1 MTKISNAFRWIYGII
16 VRKPTKFSWL
26 VDGKLSG
33 SDVPLTFSQY
43 SWLLKQGIQTVV
55 TVREKHISPKWINR
69 NVTTNNSTIPQKI
82 NYFHLKVKNKDV
94 PSVEQ
99 LDNMVDYINNQIN
112 NENRPVAVHCSGGK
126 GRTGTMLAAYLIKVQ
141 HLSAREAIEQ
151 IRRVRPGSVES
162 KKQELRL
169 YDYKDYVYNQ
179 QRSASQKNE
188 G

>member
-1 MTKISNAFRWIYGII
+1 
-16 VRKPTKFSWL
+16 
-26 VDGKLSG
+26 
-33 SDVPLTFSQY
+33 
-43 SWLLKQGIQTVV
+43 
-55 TVREKHISPKWINR
+55 
-69 NVTTNNSTIPQKI
+69 
-82 NYFHLKVKNKDV
+82 
-94 PSVEQ
+94 
-99 LDNMVDYINNQIN
+99 MVDYINNQIN

-169 YDYKDYVYNQ
+169 YDYKDYDYNQ

>member
-1 MTKISNAFRWIYGII
+1 MLKITNAFRWIYGII
-16 VRKPTKFSWL
+16 VRKPTKFNWL
-26 VDGKLSG
+26 IDGRLAG

-43 SWLLKQGIQTVV
+43 RWLLNQGIQTIV
-55 TVREKHISPKWINR
+55 TVRQKPLSSKWINR
-69 NVTTNNSTIPQKI
+69 NITTTKDSSSDNQQNI

-141 HLSAREAIEQ
+141 HLSAKEAIEQ
-151 IRRVRPGSVES
+151 IRKVRPGSVES

-169 YDYKDYVYNQ
+169 YEYKDYVDNQ
-179 QRSASQKNE
+179 QNHFLKE
-188 G
+188 